1 MTALE
6 KLGASIVAGDRL
18 SPRAREKLK
27 LHVLDTV
34 GAWIAGMG
42 TPEGQALM
50 RFRRSTQRNAADP
63 ESLAADVMTHC
74 ATARLSEIDDIHL
87 ASMTTPGAIVI
98 PAAVVLAASSGKLDA
113 TTLAQAIL
121 GGYDAMIRL
130 GLAVQG
136 PAILYRGIWPTYFG
150 ASFGVA
156 AVAARLMGLTE
167 QQAAH
172 ALAFALTLA
181 APGVGHHNAATTT
194 RWLAVGNAARN
205 GITAARA
212 AQAGFTADLKL
223 LEGRFLPEIYD
234 ITPDLAALT
243 RGLGQRDVLADVS
256 FKPWCAARQTMAA
269 TQALKEIVD
278 SGVPVADIVA
288 IEVGVVPPHHK
299 MIDHDV
305 TLGDRASHLTSL
317 QYQMAS
323 AVLDSAATCDVG
335 RFPVPRAVRAVMNR
349 IKVTADENLLAR
361 YPKVW
366 PARVLAVTQVGA
378 IHERTVEHVPGDAA
392 RAFGLAEVRAKFR
405 HFVALVLGDEMA
417 GQLAD
422 LALAALDDGGSARL
436 LLQTIEQ
443 GSAGR
448 SGVT

>member
-98 PAAVVLAASSGKLDA
+98 PAAVVLAAASGKLDA

-172 ALAFALTLA
+172 GLAFALTLA
-181 APGVGHHNAATTT
+181 APGVGHHNAPTTT

-269 TQALKEIVD
+269 TQALKEIIEA
-278 SGVPVADIVA
+278 GVSPCEMTQLVVS
-288 IEVGVVPPHHK
+288 VPPPYLR
-299 MIDHDV
+299 MV
-305 TLGDRASHLTSL
+305 
-317 QYQMAS
+317 
-323 AVLDSAATCDVG
+323 
-335 RFPVPRAVRAVMNR
+335 
-349 IKVTADENLLAR
+349 
-361 YPKVW
+361 
-366 PARVLAVTQVGA
+366 
-378 IHERTVEHVPGDAA
+378 
-392 RAFGLAEVRAKFR
+392 
-405 HFVALVLGDEMA
+405 
-417 GQLAD
+417 
-422 LALAALDDGGSARL
+422 
-436 LLQTIEQ
+436 
-443 GSAGR
+443 
-448 SGVT
+448 